1 MIHKILP
8 QSLIGR
14 VYVLYS
20 ATLLLFVGISLTLF
34 YQIQYKGAIEE
45 AQDSANM
52 MIGVVA
58 QTVTESAIIGDYDSI
73 QRVLDKTIL
82 RSRFE
87 SAKFIDLS
95 GSVIESRNPAIKS
108 THAPDWLHSRIADQL
123 YNVNHT
129 ITVGGVD
136 YGVVRLQFDVNSIAE
151 QFWELFLLALV
162 LGVLS
167 LSGGLL
173 VIWFPLQKWLGTLEK
188 VYDYENTTDAH
199 DSAAADLLIQDVPSE
214 FKPAFELLKRTA
226 DSLKN
231 ELNSRDQAQLLLRQ
245 IVAKLVPDNDVNTQ
259 PNSDNIA
266 TLSSVIAKLVAEH
279 EASRTEMKLAKEAA
293 ETANKA
299 KSEFLANMSH
309 EIRTPL
315 NGIIGMTALVMDTDL
330 NREQQEH
337 IGIVSQSASNLLTI
351 VNDILD
357 FSKIEAGMLKT
368 EKVQFDLHR
377 TIKSA
382 VQPMMPEAKQK
393 GLTLECELASNLPEF
408 FVGDP
413 IRLVQILTNLVGNA
427 IKFTSE
433 GTITVRAHA
442 RQLTGEKLKLLF
454 EVEDQGIGIAPDKLT
469 RIFDAFTQADTSTT
483 RNYGGTGLGLT
494 ITRRLV
500 ELMDGTIGVRSTLQ
514 QGSVFYFELPEQ
526 ELKVEGSAIEPLGL
540 IKDTIANVS
549 IDKPYSD
556 SSQESLSTPEIR
568 GKVLLTEDNLVNQK
582 LATILLQRKGYEVQL
597 AHNGSEAIE
606 AIKQSHF
613 DIVLMDMHMPIL
625 GGTHATRAIRE
636 WEVSNGQPRTPI
648 IAMTANVLQEDKQE
662 CFEAGMDDYI
672 SKPINATDLFAM
684 IKKWTSSA
692 SRVEVPRELIR

>member
-1 MIHKILP
+1 MIQKLLP

-34 YQIQYKGAIEE
+34 YQIQYQGAIEE
-45 AQDSANM
+45 AQDSASM

-58 QTVTESAIIGDYDSI
+58 QAVTESAIIGDYDSI

-87 SAKFIDLS
+87 AAKFIDLS
-95 GSVIESRNPAIKS
+95 GSVVESRNPAIEL
-108 THAPDWLHSRIADQL
+108 THAPDWLHSRIASQL

-151 QFWELFLLALV
+151 QFWELFLLALI
-162 LGVLS
+162 LGVFS
-167 LSGGLL
+167 LGGGLV

-188 VYDYENTTDAH
+188 VYGFENTSNQH
-199 DSAAADLLIQDVPSE
+199 DSAATNLLIQDVPSE
-214 FKPAFELLKRTA
+214 FRPAFELLKRTA

-231 ELNSRDQAQLLLRQ
+231 ELNSRDQALLLLRQ
-245 IVAKLVPDNDVNTQ
+245 IVAKLVPESDVNTQ

-279 EASRTEMKLAKEAA
+279 ETSRTEMKLAKEVA
-293 ETANKA
+293 ESANRA

-315 NGIIGMTALVMDTDL
+315 NGIIGMTSLVMETDL

-368 EKVQFDLHR
+368 EKVRFDLHR

-382 VQPMMPEAKQK
+382 VQPMMPEAVHKNLK
-393 GLTLECELASNLPEF
+393 LECELAANLPEE

-413 IRLVQILTNLVGNA
+413 VRLVQILTNLVGNA
-427 IKFTSE
+427 IKFTSK
-433 GTITVRAHA
+433 GTITVRANVRRA
-442 RQLTGEKLKLLF
+442 VGDKLTLLF

-500 ELMDGTIGVRSTLQ
+500 ELMDGKIGVKSTLH

-526 ELKVEGSAIEPLGL
+526 ELKIDGSSIEPEVLHQKTTIL
-540 IKDTIANVS
+540 PTQPSDTASKATQHIKG
-549 IDKPYSD
+549 
-556 SSQESLSTPEIR
+556 R
-568 GKVLLTEDNLVNQK
+568 VLLTEDNLVNQK
-582 LATILLQRKGYEVQL
+582 LATILLERKGYEVQL
-597 AHNGSEAIE
+597 AHNGKEAIE
-606 AIKQSHF
+606 ALKNSRF
-613 DIVLMDMHMPIL
+613 DVVLMDMHMPIL
-625 GGTHATRAIRE
+625 SGTDATREIRQ
-636 WEVSNGQPRTPI
+636 WESTTGHPRTPI

-662 CFEAGMDDYI
+662 CFEAGMDDYM
-672 SKPINATDLFAM
+672 SKPINATELFA
-684 IKKWTSSA
+684 KLSKWTSGSPSA
-692 SRVEVPRELIR
+692 EIRQEVGQ